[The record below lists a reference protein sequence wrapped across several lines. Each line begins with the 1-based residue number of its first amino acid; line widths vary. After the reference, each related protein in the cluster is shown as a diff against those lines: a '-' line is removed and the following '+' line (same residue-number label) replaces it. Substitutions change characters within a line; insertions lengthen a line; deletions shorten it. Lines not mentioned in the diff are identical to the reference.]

1 MEFFPEIKDYEI
13 KNLNR
18 TYQIGYKGLKDKY
31 EKSTK
36 EFLKRFKKKSSIKD
50 QITNLFN

>member
-13 KNLNR
+13 KNLNN
-18 TYQIGYKGLKDKY
+18 TYEIGYKGLKNKY

-36 EFLKRFKKKSSIKD
+36 EFLKKFKKKSSIKD
-50 QITNLFN
+50 QIIKLFN